1 MKEIFERRSI
11 RKYLD
16 KKISDDDIKKIL
28 KAGMNAPTARNL
40 KPYEFIVVRN
50 KETLI
55 KLSEMKKNAIFAK
68 DSNVVVVLLA
78 REISDYW
85 QQDLGAVSQNM
96 LLQATELGIG
106 SCWVGIA
113 PNIEYE
119 KYTRNLLSIPDDVR
133 VFSLMTLGYS
143 GEEKQIN
150 NNNYY
155 EEKIHYEKF

>member
-78 REISDYW
+78 RELSDYW

-119 KYTRNLLSIPDDVR
+119 KYTRNLLNIPDDVR

-150 NNNYY
+150 NNYY